1 MESRQARISDPN
13 FVRLSL
19 SNLDRLCGE
28 SNSSPAPQL
37 AIQSPQ
43 GSGTPYGAGG
53 AAGGFDASAL
63 LSYFY
68 EEPLPVEPIAAK
80 AHISSPSEGDPNRTI
95 EQRHLSFLAAPIED
109 QTQSA
114 SGISLALAAE
124 MLGLDRRSVLG
135 LIKLGILSAE
145 SDNRGQVLVDS
156 ASLQAYS
163 QHNSGKTTSAGT
175 LSELRSSFKDSEPE
189 PRTETPPAQFAEVPP
204 ADCVVDVEEA
214 GEYKRINAIELVSKL
229 QEAQSQLESASY
241 RIGFLE
247 AELASSEHKI
257 KLMPDLQG
265 QESRLLELERENFEL
280 HQRLERLERGPLGL
294 LTQFVTSFLNELAGR
309 TKSLRSRPQPDR
321 EQQQI
326 YYRRTR
332 REFY

>member
-13 FVRLSL
+13 FVRLSM
-19 SNLDRLCGE
+19 SNLDKLCGD
-28 SNSSPAPQL
+28 SNSSPAPHPAAQK
-37 AIQSPQ
+37 PQ

-68 EEPLPVEPIAAK
+68 EEQLPVEPI
-80 AHISSPSEGDPNRTI
+80 SSQVHNTSQTESVTTRAI
-95 EQRHLSFLAAPIED
+95 EQRHLAFLTAPIEE
-109 QTQSA
+109 QQSA
-114 SGISLALAAE
+114 GGISLALASE

-135 LIKLGILSAE
+135 LIKLGILTAE
-145 SDNRGQVLVDS
+145 SDSRGQVLIDS
-156 ASLQAYS
+156 NSLRAYS
-163 QHNSGKTTSAGT
+163 QQNSGKSMGTGT
-175 LSELRSSFKDSEPE
+175 LSELHPKLKDRAPEPE
-189 PRTETPPAQFAEVPP
+189 PETCRSPVVEIPP
-204 ADCVVDVEEA
+204 ADCVVEVEEA
-214 GEYKRINAIELVSKL
+214 GEHKRINAIELVSKL

-265 QESRLLELERENFEL
+265 QESRLAELERENFEL

-294 LTQFVTSFLNELAGR
+294 LTQFVTAFLNELGWR
-309 TKSLRSRPQPDR
+309 TKSLRSRSQPDR

-332 REFY
+332 KEFY